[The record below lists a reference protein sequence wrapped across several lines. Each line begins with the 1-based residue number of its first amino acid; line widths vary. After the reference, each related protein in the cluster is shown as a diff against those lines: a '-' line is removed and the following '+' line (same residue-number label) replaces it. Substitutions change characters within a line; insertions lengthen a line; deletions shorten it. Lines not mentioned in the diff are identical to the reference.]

1 MFVYNFLLCILK
13 VNAPSISPLDILPG
27 WPLNPTHSARVS
39 TDNDDVSGE
48 VREGGSTRVVVM
60 LLRNT
65 SGDVDDDECDL

>member
-1 MFVYNFLLCILK
+1 MF
-13 VNAPSISPLDILPG
+13 
-27 WPLNPTHSARVS
+27 S
-39 TDNDDVSGE
+39 TDNDDVSDE

>member
-39 TDNDDVSGE
+39 TDNDDVSDE